1 MTAVLPRGPS
11 PGRHGAVLAAREDA
25 VYRGSADA
33 RELVYRILGNPGVN
47 SGADPLVTA
56 TADRSPLD
64 QRQFGFLPP
73 DHCIPIDHVR
83 NDTPVVS
90 CDAISSAARAASITW
105 RARSPADGIGR
116 VYTRSVIDAAPRPAP
131 P

>member
-56 TADRSPLD
+56 AADRSPLD

-73 DHCIPIDHVR
+73 DHCIPIDHVH

-90 CDAISSAARAASITW
+90 CDAISSAAKAPPSPGGHDPPPMASG
-105 RARSPADGIGR
+105 A
-116 VYTRSVIDAAPRPAP
+116 YTRRVIDAAPRPAP